1 MSAKIKR
8 SLIILLIV
16 LVIIIAAAAAAI
28 LIPKAK
34 NDDAAASGSIIT
46 VTNPVKVSFGS
57 NEPVEYILEGDL
69 WYYSEDT
76 TYPIKQNGITRII
89 NALPKLIPTRT
100 IEASDELSAY
110 GLSPADYT
118 VILTDAEGNTQ
129 TLYLGSAAGDSGS
142 YAMVDGDSTIYI
154 IPQNTNIVSFAA
166 STLYSMIDADLPP
179 SMGESA
185 VLEMTVSYGGKSV
198 SVKQKDESWYYL
210 TESGEYVV
218 EEDFSAVGSDGESHT
233 VRKYMNDV
241 GNAISDFKSR
251 SCRGYNCT
259 PEQLSEY
266 GFDNPLIVT
275 VLKTDGTTLT
285 YRVGG
290 TLTDSAGTEYNY
302 FTVDGNPALLCM
314 DSSAIPPFIELVNV
328 LGR

>member
-179 SMGESA
+179 SQE
-185 VLEMTVSYGGKSV
+185 
-198 SVKQKDESWYYL
+198 
-210 TESGEYVV
+210 
-218 EEDFSAVGSDGESHT
+218 
-233 VRKYMNDV
+233 
-241 GNAISDFKSR
+241 
-251 SCRGYNCT
+251 
-259 PEQLSEY
+259 
-266 GFDNPLIVT
+266 
-275 VLKTDGTTLT
+275 
-285 YRVGG
+285 
-290 TLTDSAGTEYNY
+290 
-302 FTVDGNPALLCM
+302 FT
-314 DSSAIPPFIELVNV
+314 I
-328 LGR
+328 